1 MARSA
6 GAGKVR
12 RIRPP
17 GPMRTVTIKLTI
29 EGLVGDP
36 ICRYLRPIALH
47 PCFCR
52 NKKSEAIGK
61 TQPSNFIK
69 ASQQATRCGSMRV
82 RTTESLSTSS
92 MSFPSQA

>member
-36 ICRYLRPIALH
+36 ICGPH
-47 PCFCR
+47 PTLFAVPTDT
-52 NKKSEAIGK
+52 KLSID
-61 TQPSNFIK
+61 TF
-69 ASQQATRCGSMRV
+69 V
-82 RTTESLSTSS
+82 R
-92 MSFPSQA
+92 